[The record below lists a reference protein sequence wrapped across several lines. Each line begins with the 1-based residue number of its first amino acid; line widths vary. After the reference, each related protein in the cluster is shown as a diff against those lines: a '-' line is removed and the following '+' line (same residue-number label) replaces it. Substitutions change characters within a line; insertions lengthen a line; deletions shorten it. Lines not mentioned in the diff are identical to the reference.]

1 MGGVKTGSCVL
12 WFGAVPVPFMVVIKK
27 HSAQWTSEIRCVLK
41 KLQSFQ
47 PYKNQWSPCPNNMKS
62 LSPRCVYILSEGA
75 HALVSHPSLPP
86 PLPSAPTGGSLPLL
100 CVFTSLKEVMWRYLL
115 SLKKQKTCLHQLNSL
130 AHTDLKLTAISGLV
144 T

>member
-47 PYKNQWSPCPNNMKS
+47 PYKSQWSPCPNNMKS

-86 PLPSAPTGGSLPLL
+86 PPPLRSHWREFAIALCFYFAKRSYVTLSAI
-100 CVFTSLKEVMWRYLL
+100 F
-115 SLKKQKTCLHQLNSL
+115 KKAKTCLHQLNSL